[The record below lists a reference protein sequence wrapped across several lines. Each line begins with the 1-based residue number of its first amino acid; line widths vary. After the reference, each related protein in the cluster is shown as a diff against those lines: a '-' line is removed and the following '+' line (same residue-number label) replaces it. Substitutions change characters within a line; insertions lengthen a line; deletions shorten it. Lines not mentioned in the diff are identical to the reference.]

1 MSIRRAFYVT
11 LFLLSTLVVK
21 AQEVLFPYPDI
32 PDEVEAS
39 EARLAYMLNHFWQH
53 YVFADTTATHRQ
65 VGEQGMVDF
74 LNLLQHADSL
84 TAAKSAAAWADS
96 LAANTSATPF
106 FIDLMER
113 YLADP
118 ESPVHNDLVYAHLLR
133 ALPQTPQRIW
143 LLQQVEKNQVGSRA
157 ADIIVTLNDGHRRP
171 LRKVEAALTLIVFFD
186 PDCERCHALDVLLS
200 QEPRIQQNP
209 RLTVVR
215 VKADDLHG
223 EYYIPHTPSLYLLD
237 QEKRVLLKDATLADV
252 LRHL

>member
-1 MSIRRAFYVT
+1 MT
-11 LFLLSTLVVK
+11 LFLLGTLAVK

-32 PDEVEAS
+32 PDEVEVP

-74 LNLLQHADSL
+74 LNLMQHADSL

-133 ALPQTPQRIW
+133 ALPQTSQA
-143 LLQQVEKNQVGSRA
+143 SR
-157 ADIIVTLNDGHRRP
+157 P
-171 LRKVEAALTLIVFFD
+171 
-186 PDCERCHALDVLLS
+186 
-200 QEPRIQQNP
+200 
-209 RLTVVR
+209 
-215 VKADDLHG
+215 
-223 EYYIPHTPSLYLLD
+223 TP
-237 QEKRVLLKDATLADV
+237 
-252 LRHL
+252 